1 MLCYKINKYSSL
13 LRFFVVLVSRE
24 NNPKGSKE
32 YDKLLSAK
40 ATLDLDS
47 FDVPVYLTIKG
58 KDLLKSQDLSA
69 SVKAA
74 VTDSVKVSFGGGYN
88 IKSEKISTSVGI
100 EYSAEKFTA
109 SVDVSFSI
117 KRETKTLAPTVVVS
131 SDELINGTTFE
142 LSWKL
147 NTDGTN
153 ATTIL
158 LDKDDDYVN
167 STQQLSLVSTSILQ

>member
-1 MLCYKINKYSSL
+1 M
-13 LRFFVVLVSRE
+13 VLVSRE
-24 NNPKGSKE
+24 NNLKGSKE

-40 ATLDLDS
+40 ASLDLDS

-58 KDLLKSQDLSA
+58 KNLLKSQDLSA
-69 SVKAA
+69 SSKVA
-74 VTDSVKVSFGGGYN
+74 VSDAVKVSIGGGYN

-109 SVDVSFSI
+109 SADVSFSI
-117 KRETKTLAPTVVVS
+117 KRETKTLVPTVVIS

-147 NTDGTN
+147 KTDGTN

-167 STQQLSLVSTSILQ
+167 STQQLSLVSTSIIQ

>member
-1 MLCYKINKYSSL
+1 M
-13 LRFFVVLVSRE
+13 VLVSRE
-24 NNPKGSKE
+24 NNLKGSKE

-40 ATLDLDS
+40 ASLDLDS

-58 KDLLKSQDLSA
+58 KNLLKSQDLSA
-69 SVKAA
+69 SSKVA
-74 VTDSVKVSFGGGYN
+74 VSDAVKVSIGGGYN

-109 SVDVSFSI
+109 SADVSFSI
-117 KRETKTLAPTVVVS
+117 KRETKTLVPTVVIS

-167 STQQLSLVSTSILQ
+167 STQQLSLVSTSIIQ